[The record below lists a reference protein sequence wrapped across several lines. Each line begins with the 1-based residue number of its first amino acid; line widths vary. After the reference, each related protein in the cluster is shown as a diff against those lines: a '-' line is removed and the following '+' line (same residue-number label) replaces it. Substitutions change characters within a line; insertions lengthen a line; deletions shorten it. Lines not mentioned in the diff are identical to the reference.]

1 MIHHG
6 INTPSGMTPKCTHH
20 QSQGRFRR
28 LFPQLPRL
36 ISNSHDLRECGKKNG
51 PMDSEAEAKLSNID
65 LGYVFLG
72 QFIDHDIT
80 LDVTSSLSSRNTP
93 DDINNIRTPTLDLD
107 CIYGSGV
114 EGTPHL
120 YYHAPPNASGKPKQ
134 IDKLHL
140 LTNGDDLLRAE
151 STPQGHLNQVALIG
165 DPRNDENR
173 IVSQFQLLMHY
184 FHNTVVNELLTK
196 GSYTTKTA
204 LFEKAREIVTWH
216 YQWVVIYD
224 FLPKLV
230 GQTVVDDIMC
240 NGRRFFTEDNS
251 PFIPV
256 EFSVAAYRFGHT
268 MVTNPLDFNESHKGV
283 TMFGSELGT
292 GFQKN
297 TAGAIN
303 WSWFFGED
311 AQKAGAIDE
320 KLPSELLE
328 LPFIKNAEASLAVRN
343 LQRGQSF
350 SLPSGQSVHKY
361 MESVLGVSLD
371 SPDMSMFELPG
382 NLAQATPLWL
392 YILCEG
398 SLSGG
403 NHLGPVGGYIV
414 AEVLIG
420 LIESDPHSFLGSN
433 PSWYPELK
441 VQGSQP
447 AGAFEMADIIKYTD
461 FAA

>member
-28 LFPQLPRL
+28 LFPQLSRL

-51 PMDSEAEAKLSNID
+51 PMDSGAEAKLSDID

-240 NGRRFFTEDNS
+240 NGRR
-251 PFIPV
+251 
-256 EFSVAAYRFGHT
+256 
-268 MVTNPLDFNESHKGV
+268 
-283 TMFGSELGT
+283 
-292 GFQKN
+292 
-297 TAGAIN
+297 
-303 WSWFFGED
+303 
-311 AQKAGAIDE
+311 
-320 KLPSELLE
+320 
-328 LPFIKNAEASLAVRN
+328 
-343 LQRGQSF
+343 
-350 SLPSGQSVHKY
+350 
-361 MESVLGVSLD
+361 
-371 SPDMSMFELPG
+371 
-382 NLAQATPLWL
+382 
-392 YILCEG
+392 
-398 SLSGG
+398 
-403 NHLGPVGGYIV
+403 
-414 AEVLIG
+414 
-420 LIESDPHSFLGSN
+420 
-433 PSWYPELK
+433 
-441 VQGSQP
+441 
-447 AGAFEMADIIKYTD
+447 
-461 FAA
+461 